1 MYKKMLSSIFASLLI
16 LMFIVAC
23 GSNSPA
29 VHHTIKP
36 TPITKSAPMHVR
48 PTVVSPT
55 PTAEPVE
62 GYLSSDNQRLL
73 WIRWNESS
81 PGKIQGIWHV
91 AYYNLYRKTIKDF
104 DAPFTGTLSGNSI
117 SINIHYS
124 QFVTVLAL
132 GTLKGKNLCVTLSNS
147 GKTIDAYGIS
157 QDAYKKSL
165 QKFQTNHA

>member
-1 MYKKMLSSIFASLLI
+1 MHKKILSSIFASLLL
-16 LMFIVAC
+16 LMFITAC
-23 GSNSPA
+23 ISNSPT
-29 VHHTIKP
+29 VHRIIKP
-36 TPITKSAPMHVR
+36 TPITKSAPMHLP
-48 PTVVSPT
+48 PTLVSPT

-91 AYYNLYRKTIKDF
+91 AYYNLYRKTVKDF
-104 DAPFTGTLSGNSI
+104 DAPFTGTLSGDSI

-124 QFVTVLAL
+124 QFVTVSAL
-132 GTLKGKNLCVTLSNS
+132 GTLKGKNLRITLSNS
-147 GKTIDAYGIS
+147 GKTIDAHEIS